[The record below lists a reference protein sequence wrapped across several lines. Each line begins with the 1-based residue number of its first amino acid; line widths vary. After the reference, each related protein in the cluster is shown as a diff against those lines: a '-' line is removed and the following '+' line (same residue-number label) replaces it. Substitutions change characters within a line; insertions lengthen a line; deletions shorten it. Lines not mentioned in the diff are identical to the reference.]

1 MRIHLL
7 GLLLAISAAC
17 ADARAGECPT
27 QAGLRSHGV
36 PGAVVVSLSGKHVE
50 PSACGLADTAH
61 RRPMSA
67 RTVFQAASLSKP
79 VVALIALKLAG
90 QERLDLDKPL
100 AGYLHGPYRHDQR
113 PLGDSPQ
120 WDTDA
125 DPRLAKVT
133 ARMVLSHRSG
143 LPNWAFG
150 EPLRFVADPGTRWNY
165 SGEGFAYLTAALEA
179 ITGQSLQPLAAAQ
192 VFRPL
197 GMRDSSFVWR
207 DAYADRIATGYD
219 KHGRAL
225 DTVRFRRP
233 IAAASLYTTPA
244 DYAKFVQALL
254 LATPGT
260 PLAQERQ
267 RQIVVDAK
275 YALGWGLGV
284 GIETRSDGDCAF
296 HHGIN
301 EGFQSFFM
309 VCPGTGRGVLW
320 FTNSDRGLE
329 LAPAMLEAYVPGQH
343 PVLGWPVL
351 HP

>member
-27 QAGLRSHGV
+27 QAELRSHGV

-61 RRPMSA
+61 RRPMSD

-79 VVALIALKLAG
+79 VVALITLKLARQG
-90 QERLDLDKPL
+90 RLDLDRPL
-100 AGYLHGPYRHDQR
+100 AGYLHGPYRHDQH
-113 PLGDSPQ
+113 PMGESPV
-120 WDTDA
+120 WDTTA
-125 DPRLAKVT
+125 DPNLAKVT

-143 LPNWAFG
+143 MPNWAFG
-150 EPLRFVADPGTRWNY
+150 GPLQFVAAPGERWNY
-165 SGEGFAYLTAALEA
+165 SGEGFAYLAAALEA
-179 ITGQSLQPLAAAQ
+179 ITGQPLQQLATAQ

-197 GMRDSSFVWR
+197 DMLDSSYVWR
-207 DAYADRIATGYD
+207 DAYAGRIATGYD
-219 KHGRAL
+219 KQGRA
-225 DTVRFRRP
+225 VEVARFRRL

-267 RQIVVDAK
+267 RQTVVDAK

-284 GIETRSDGDCAF
+284 GIEMRPGGDCVF

-301 EGFQSFFM
+301 DGFQSFFM
-309 VCPGTGRGVLW
+309 ACPGSDHAVLW
-320 FTNSDRGLE
+320 FTNSDHGLE
-329 LAPAMLEAYVPGQH
+329 LAPAMLKAQLPGTH
-343 PVLGWPVL
+343 PLLRWPVL

>member
-1 MRIHLL
+1 MRIPLL
-7 GLLLAISAAC
+7 GLLLAASAAC
-17 ADARAGECPT
+17 NAARAGECPS

-36 PGAVVVSLSGKHVE
+36 PGAVIVSLAGQRTAV
-50 PSACGLADTAH
+50 SACGLADTAR
-61 RRPMSA
+61 RRPMSG

-79 VVALIALKLAG
+79 VVSLIALKLAG
-90 QERLDLDKPL
+90 QKRLDLDKPL
-100 AGYLHGPYRHDQR
+100 AGYLHGPYRHDRR

-120 WDTDA
+120 WDSDA

-165 SGEGFAYLTAALEA
+165 SGEGFAYLAAALEA
-179 ITGQSLQPLAAAQ
+179 IAGQPLQPLADAQ

-207 DAYADRIATGYD
+207 DAYAGRVATGYD
-219 KHGRAL
+219 KRGHAI
-225 DTVRFRRP
+225 DTARFRRP

-244 DYAKFVQALL
+244 DYAKFVRALL
-254 LATPGT
+254 LAAPGT
-260 PLAQERQ
+260 ALALERQ
-267 RQIVVDAK
+267 RQTVVDAK

-284 GIETRSDGDCAF
+284 GIETRPDGDCAF

-309 VCPGTGRGVLW
+309 ACPGSGRGVLW

-329 LAPAMLEAYVPGQH
+329 LAPAMLEAYVPGKH
-343 PVLGWPVL
+343 PLLGWPVL
-351 HP
+351 RP